1 MNCFLQLRAYANII
15 GAQKGHF
22 RGLDMEY
29 LTVRETARAV
39 CHPEREHQGIDR
51 ALVPQGQAT
60 RAQVATMLQ
69 RFIWQQEKD

>member
-29 LTVRETARAV
+29 LTVWETARAV
-39 CHPEREHQGIDR
+39 CHPEREHQGHR
-51 ALVPQGQAT
+51 RGSAPRGQAT
-60 RAQVATMLQ
+60 RAQVAAMLQ
-69 RFIWQQEKD
+69 RFI